1 MSTAELNFL
10 QRLSSAFLFRPE
22 ALDAYLESLPV
33 DRTWLPP
40 LRRLLIQKQA
50 CFQRARGVDCS
61 VVSLGMHCLPATVA
75 TRWALKPNRALGE
88 ERMPFDLAAHP
99 HEAVADLLRND
110 FAGYEADGFLPQSN
124 RCIFIN
130 KRQGIQFN
138 HDTMK
143 AEDLA
148 LPEQQAEQLDAF
160 RETLRTRV
168 EALRTRL
175 AGGNCLAV
183 HCVSNFIR
191 KQLGRDGFR
200 AHIEGIKDYLERHSE
215 TNRLM
220 VIVLKAGQDA
230 LAWPEEKVSVLDC
243 ASPSPEYDWSEPQA
257 YLTDAG
263 FLFEHRI
270 ASAILE
276 RMESEF
282 PKLSRPKYDDA
293 IYDLHATSK
302 SLNEALSRLR
312 PDQGDASATDVPT
325 P

>member
-1 MSTAELNFL
+1 MNTAELNFL

-22 ALDAYLESLPV
+22 ALDAYLDSLPV
-33 DRTWLPP
+33 DKAWLPV
-40 LRRLLIQKQA
+40 LRRLLTRKHA
-50 CFQRARGVDCS
+50 YFQRARGMDCS
-61 VVSLGMHCLPATVA
+61 VMSLGMHCLPATVA
-75 TRWALKPNRALGE
+75 TRWGLKPNLALGE
-88 ERMPFDLAAHP
+88 ERMPFDLAVHP

-124 RCIFIN
+124 RCVFIN

-148 LPEQQAEQLDAF
+148 LPEQRAAHLDAF

-168 EALRTRL
+168 ETLRARL

-183 HCVSNFIR
+183 HCISNFIR
-191 KQLGRDGFR
+191 KQLGHDGFR
-200 AHIEGIKDYLERHSE
+200 EHIAGIKDYLERHSE

-220 VIVLKAGQDA
+220 VVVLKTRQDA

-243 ASPSPEYDWSEPQA
+243 ADPSPEYDWSEPQD

-276 RMESEF
+276 RLESEF
-282 PKLSRPKYDDA
+282 PKLSRPRYDDS

-302 SLNEALSRLR
+302 SLQGALKLLQAARNDS
-312 PDQGDASATDVPT
+312 PAPAVPN